1 MDLILQNH
9 IITLGSNLEGRMEAL
24 HKLHE
29 AKSEVFCT
37 DKWSE
42 YKVGIARMPMGE
54 YG

>member
-9 IITLGSNLEGRMEAL
+9 IIALGSNLEGCMEAL